1 MKANYLQ
8 ILSAESLETN
18 VLCVLFQL
26 LFECLLNNS
35 ADPDKPSR
43 LLSRKLRQVEEI
55 WICDKGWKGTVSQK
69 RNRWMLLKFRGQRGG
84 SEVFRGRSSIQAG
97 TRRDNSRRNRSVQLD
112 SSWGS
117 YKKQFILFG
126 RWGMGK
132 GLWSVIVKSKGF
144 KHICY

>member
-69 RNRWMLLKFRGQRGG
+69 RNRRILLKFRGQRGG

-97 TRRDNSRRNRSVQLD
+97 TRKDNSRRNRSVQLD

-132 GLWSVIVKSKGF
+132 GL
-144 KHICY
+144 